1 MRLHDDEIQE
11 WHEHIWRQ
19 RNRYR
24 RLLENICTGVPIIY
38 GMASDYRQLKLDEIR
53 KMAKELLEDEWPPR

>member
-11 WHEHIWRQ
+11 WHEYVVRQ

-24 RLLENICTGVPIIY
+24 RLLEQICSGVPLIY
-38 GMASDYRQLKLDEIR
+38 GMASDYRPLKLEEIKKLAR
-53 KMAKELLEDEWPPR
+53 ELLENK

>member
-11 WHEHIWRQ
+11 WHEQLWRQ

-24 RLLENICTGVPIIY
+24 RLLEDICSGVPIVY
-38 GMASDYRQLKLDEIR
+38 GMASEYRPLKLDEIR
-53 KMAKELLEDEWPPR
+53 KRSKELLEECQ